1 MILSGI
7 ILFVSALAGGLL
19 IYLFPE
25 QKGNGFRLSLIF
37 AGAYLFSITIVHI
50 IPEIYSHPL
59 GGLNV
64 GIFMLLGYFIQQIL
78 EYFSAGIEHGHL
90 HHKGH
95 NHQHTGMGILS
106 VLIALCIHAFLE
118 GGMLAYP
125 SNLHATHEHNTLL
138 VGIVLH
144 KIPAA
149 YALMSI
155 ITCTTWK
162 RGLIFLMLFTFAIA
176 SPLGLWLSDYTS
188 SNQLVSE
195 RTTLILFA
203 LVCGSFL
210 QISTTIVFESSPQH
224 KFDLKRF
231 GIAVAGAITAIISEL
246 L

>member
-1 MILSGI
+1 MIISAI

-19 IYLFPE
+19 IYLLPE

-50 IPEIYSHPL
+50 IPEIYSHPS

-78 EYFSAGIEHGHL
+78 EYFSSGIEHGHL

-95 NHQHTGMGILS
+95 NHKHTGTGIFS
-106 VLIALCIHAFLE
+106 VLLALCIHAFLE
-118 GGMLAYP
+118 GGILAYP
-125 SNLHATHEHNTLL
+125 TNLHATHEHKTLL
-138 VGIVLH
+138 AGIVLH

-162 RGLIFLMLFTFAIA
+162 RGLIFLMLFIFAIA
-176 SPLGLWLSDYTS
+176 SPLGLWLSDYSS

-195 RTTLILFA
+195 RTTLILFS

-224 KFDLKRF
+224 KFDLKKF
-231 GIAVAGAITAIISEL
+231 GIAVAGAITAIFSEL
-246 L
+246 I